1 MNLQFLSF
9 ETRITRVMNN
19 IDSVNK
25 TKKVDTKNHRFD

>member
-19 IDSVNK
+19 IDNVNK
-25 TKKVDTKNHRFD
+25 TKKKY